1 MNKSKLSAFVDKKV
15 LYVAPELPSL
25 SATFVYNEILKLRDL
40 GADMA
45 CATVHTP
52 VAKASEETKKALGHV
67 FNIYQQSWLKRIQA
81 MLFMLFTHP
90 ICFIQAFSCLFKDII
105 SLGIFNRLAVGQVF
119 RFISASVL
127 AKHALAI
134 KAEHIHTHF
143 AHIPT
148 DITMYAAK
156 MAQVPF
162 SFTSH
167 ANDIFERGWLLA
179 QKVER
184 SKFSVTISDFNK
196 RFLSNVPQL
205 NTKKVH
211 VIHCGVDSH
220 SFPIVVYEPQA
231 VFTFG
236 FLARLVEKKGC
247 EVLIKAAY
255 ELKKIDT
262 AFKVVIVGNGPLFA
276 QLSDLIVSLDLE
288 ENVIMHG
295 PMSNADV
302 PAWFKSINAFVL
314 PSVID
319 SNGDMDGIPVSLM
332 EAMCSGIP
340 VISSDVSGVKELVV
354 ANKTGLLVKSNCE
367 FALVEAMLQ
376 LKAMNEL
383 QQCRM
388 TSEAKSHINK
398 LFDQSN
404 NARALAKL
412 IVS

>member
-1 MNKSKLSAFVDKKV
+1 MNTSKLSAFVGKKV

-25 SATFVYNEILKLRDL
+25 SATFVYNEILKLREL
-40 GADMA
+40 GADMS

-52 VAKASEETKKALGHV
+52 AAKASAETNEALGSV

-81 MLFMLFTHP
+81 MLFMLFKHP
-90 ICFIQAFSCLFKDII
+90 ICFVQAFACLLKDIV
-105 SLGIFNRLAVGQVF
+105 SLGVFNRLAAGQVF

-127 AKHALAI
+127 AKHILAI
-134 KAEHIHTHF
+134 QAEHIHTHF

-156 MAQVPF
+156 MSQVPF

-184 SKFSVTISDFNK
+184 SKFAVTISDFNK
-196 RFLSNVPQL
+196 RFLSNDPQL

-220 SFPIVVYEPQA
+220 SFPIVVHEPQT

-255 ELKKIDT
+255 ELKKIDS
-262 AFKVVIVGNGPLFA
+262 AFKVVIVGDGPLFD
-276 QLSDLIVSLDLE
+276 QLSNLITSLGMED
-288 ENVIMHG
+288 NVIMHG

-302 PAWFKSINAFVL
+302 PAWFKTINAFVL

-332 EAMCSGIP
+332 EAMCSGVP
-340 VISSDVSGVKELVV
+340 VISTDVSGVKELVV
-354 ANKTGLLVKSNCE
+354 PNRTGLLVKSNCKL
-367 FALVEAMLQ
+367 ALVDALQ
-376 LKAMNEL
+376 QMKAMSEP
-383 QQCRM
+383 QQCHLIG
-388 TSEAKSHINK
+388 EAKAHIK
-398 LFDQSN
+398 LLFDQSN
-404 NARALAKL
+404 NAKALANL
-412 IVS
+412 IV